1 VSDQITLDVTGTI
14 RKDDGPALLV
24 LDERLD
30 GHDTFLSGSLELG
43 NGERLS
49 VTILT
54 FDDVTVLH
62 PASTVSV
69 PPGAWAGRLHLR
81 HGLRPRSIPDDLAA
95 AATHRG
101 RRIDVLDEAEVR
113 YAVTFVGE
121 AASAP
126 IRAARIDVIVNA
138 LPVMA
143 GGLR

>member
-1 VSDQITLDVTGTI
+1 MSDPITLDVTGTA
-14 RKDDGPALLV
+14 RMDGGSALLL
-24 LDERLD
+24 LDERLE

-43 NGERLS
+43 NGDRLP

-62 PASTVSV
+62 PSSTESV
-69 PPGAWAGRLHLR
+69 PPGTWAGRLHLR
-81 HGLRPRSIPDDLAA
+81 HGLRARSVPDDLAA
-95 AATHRG
+95 AASRRG
-101 RRIDVLDEAEVR
+101 RRIDAMDEAEAR
-113 YAVTFVGE
+113 YAVTFLGE
-121 AASAP
+121 AANAP